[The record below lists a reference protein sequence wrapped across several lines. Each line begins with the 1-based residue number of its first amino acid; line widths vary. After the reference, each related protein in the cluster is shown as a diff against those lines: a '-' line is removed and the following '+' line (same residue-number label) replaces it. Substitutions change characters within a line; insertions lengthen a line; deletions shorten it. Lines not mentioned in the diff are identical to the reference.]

1 MTNGAYQSPSASGR
15 FLRFLGVGVVNT
27 CFGYAVFCAGLL
39 SGLSPSYALALQFG
53 VGIPFNYLLHGRY
66 VFGVGGIARLPL
78 YAISYLALYSVNLVV
93 LERLDDLF
101 SPAVA
106 QAILILPMAGLSFI
120 VLSRLLR

>member
-1 MTNGAYQSPSASGR
+1 MTNETDQSLGASGR

-27 CFGYAVFCAGLL
+27 GFGYAVFCAGLL
-39 SGLSPSYALALQFG
+39 SGLPPSYALALQFAL
-53 VGIPFNYLLHGRY
+53 GIPFNYLLHGRY

-78 YAISYLALYSVNLVV
+78 YAAAYLALYSVNLVV
-93 LERLDDLF
+93 LERLDDLL

-106 QAILILPMAGLSFI
+106 QGFLILPMAGLSFV